1 MLVQYTLDHLE
12 NVELEN
18 VKLDFLILDN
28 SLRTT
33 NNKLFNEENYKKE
46 EPNYKTKITLFSCL
60 AWYFFSFVSIILQL
74 KGSPLRFI
82 EYLK

>member
-1 MLVQYTLDHLE
+1 M
-12 NVELEN
+12 
-18 VKLDFLILDN
+18 LDN

-60 AWYFFSFVSIILQL
+60 ACYLFSFVSIILQL